1 MYLLPISQVICLT
14 SSQKE
19 RKKKKHVLD
28 MEESWVFANTA
39 LVIWT
44 AVFLTSYS
52 DYLTGFYEPL
62 SPPYKCDAGLKNV
75 FVITG

>member
-1 MYLLPISQVICLT
+1 M
-14 SSQKE
+14 
-19 RKKKKHVLD
+19 
-28 MEESWVFANTA
+28 A
-39 LVIWT
+39 LY
-44 AVFLTSYS
+44 LTSYS